1 MASCVRPRGF
11 GHTELMGS
19 GHIIETDDGE
29 TFTTSSMNVKYVLSA
44 FSGFA
49 HVRPDSKMILK
60 LKDSYGREKPIAK
73 AVSGKVSLLILF
85 Y

>member
-1 MASCVRPRGF
+1 MRPRGF
-11 GHTELMGS
+11 GNAELMGS
-19 GHIIETDDGE
+19 GHIIETDGGD
-29 TFTTSSMNVKYVLSA
+29 TFTTSSTNIKYVLSA

-49 HVRPDSKMILK
+49 QGHPDSKMILK
-60 LKDSYGREKPIAK
+60 MADGYGREKPIAK